1 MRWKGGKQVFL
12 KYPRQ
17 NMYKQKTLAF
27 GLILIMG
34 IFLLLP
40 GCKPKNAPSKSLVN
54 KNIPS
59 PHNTLIN
66 QEKNNPKAARQNQAK
81 QEQKENNSLAPI
93 VSTPPTQASESTLTQ
108 VYKPANPPKYVYLT
122 FDDGPNTNFT
132 GRILDILSQQQVK
145 ASFAVVGLNAE
156 KNPDLLKR
164 IAKEGHTVINHT
176 YTHDYKKIYASPEAL
191 LADMEKTNQVLEKI
205 LGHYENYFRPPGGPG
220 YLNKLFREKLKEN
233 GYQLVGWNVT
243 GGDSD
248 PQGVT
253 PEQVYHKVANGLAK
267 VEKLKLTP
275 IILLHDGAQLST
287 INVSPDSAIGKYVQN
302 RESVVSALPRIIE
315 LLKQKGYTF
324 AVVDENTPPSC

>member
-1 MRWKGGKQVFL
+1 
-12 KYPRQ
+12 
-17 NMYKQKTLAF
+17 MYKQKTLAF

-34 IFLLLP
+34 IFFLLP
-40 GCKPKNAPSKSLVN
+40 GCKPKNAPSGSLIS
-54 KNIPS
+54 KNTPP
-59 PHNTLIN
+59 PHNILN
-66 QEKNNPKAARQNQAK
+66 QENNNPETARQNQSK
-81 QEQKENNSLAPI
+81 QAQKENNPLAPI
-93 VSTPPTQASESTLTQ
+93 VSTPPVQAGESTFAQ
-108 VYKPANPPKYVYLT
+108 VYEPVNPMSADKQAPKYVYLT

-132 GRILDILSQQQVK
+132 GRILDILAQQQVK

-176 YTHDYKKIYASPEAL
+176 YTHDYKNIYASPEAL
-191 LADMEKTNQVLEKI
+191 LADLEKTNQVLENI
-205 LGHYENYFRPPGGPG
+205 LGHYEKFFRPPGGFG
-220 YLNKLFREKLKEN
+220 YLNKSFREKLKEN

-253 PEQVYHKVANGLAK
+253 SEQVYHKVANGLAK

-287 INVSPDSAIGKYVQN
+287 IDVSPDSAIGKYVQN

-324 AVVDENTPPSC
+324 AVVDESGGMGSGLEI

>member
-1 MRWKGGKQVFL
+1 MD
-12 KYPRQ
+12 
-17 NMYKQKTLAF
+17 KQKVLAF
-27 GLILIMG
+27 GLILIMSF
-34 IFLLLP
+34 FLLLP
-40 GCKPKNAPSKSLVN
+40 GCKPKGVPAGKLSG
-54 KNIPS
+54 KNTPL
-59 PHNTLIN
+59 PHNILKN
-66 QEKNNPKAARQNQAK
+66 QENNNPEADQQNQSK
-81 QEQKENNSLAPI
+81 QTQKENNAFAPI
-93 VSTPPTQASESTLTQ
+93 VSTPPAQAGESTFTQ

-132 GRILDILSQQQVK
+132 GRILDILARQQVK
-145 ASFAVVGLNAE
+145 ASFAVVGSNAE

-164 IAKEGHTVINHT
+164 ITKEGHTVINHT

-191 LADMEKTNQVLEKI
+191 LADTEKANQVLEKI
-205 LGHYENYFRPPGGPG
+205 LSHHEKFFRPPGGPG
-220 YLNKLFREKLKEN
+220 CLNTLFREKLKEN

-253 PEQVYHKVANGLAK
+253 PEQVYRKVAHGLAR

-287 INVSPDSAIGKYVQN
+287 IDVSPDSAIGKYVQN

-324 AVVDENTPPSC
+324 AVVDESIPPSW